1 MKTPTLLQTGR
12 MASLAGACL
21 LLLAS
26 TGISHAQTKI
36 PNKSITSAK
45 LAPFSVKNSKLASGS
60 VTTSKIADGSI
71 TTPKLANGSVT
82 STKIANNS
90 VTTPKLANGSVTG
103 EKLSLD
109 LGLWGADG
117 LDVYSY
123 GNVGIGVEFPTTALD
138 VNGAINVMDDD
149 GRNYFGG
156 LVSEAGAQLINFG
169 INDSR
174 FGPQSDS
181 KQGGFLRLDTRG
193 SAGGN
198 LFQFFARPS
207 GAANSGEVACIT
219 SSGNMGIGTNTP
231 TRAKLEVIGS
241 VSNPAAN
248 LGGSGLYYYI
258 SSGSVQIGNTAQ
270 NISIWAS
277 EGAAVGQIIVRS
289 DVRTKTIIGQSDK
302 SADLTT
308 LNRIKITDYTDKDVV
323 ARGNRPYKKVIAQ
336 QVAEVYPQAI
346 SKHTDVVPDIYQK
359 ATIENGWVKV
369 DADLKQGDRVRL
381 IGEKSD
387 GIHEVLEVAPGRFR
401 TDARIDGTLFVY
413 GREVKD
419 FHMVDYD
426 AISMLNVSASQELS
440 RKVEALE
447 KSNTEKDT
455 ALAAMTKRLAAYEAK
470 DEARDA
476 KLASIEAMLSA
487 DKSAVV
493 PVSLKKGMARV
504 D

>member
-1 MKTPTLLQTGR
+1 MKTPTLPQTGR

-26 TGISHAQTKI
+26 AGVTHAQTKI

-45 LAPFSVKNSKLASGS
+45 LAPFSVNNSKLAGGCVSNNKLAPAS
-60 VTTSKIADGSI
+60 VTASKIADG
-71 TTPKLANGSVT
+71 
-82 STKIANNS
+82 S
-90 VTTPKLANGSVTG
+90 VTTPKLANSSVTGTKIADGSVTG

-123 GNVGIGVEFPTTALD
+123 GNVGIGTQIPTSALD
-138 VNGAINVMDDD
+138 VNGAITLGDNGDKA
-149 GRNYFGG
+149 YFGG
-156 LVSEAGAQLINFG
+156 MASEVGAQLVNFG
-169 INDSR
+169 INDFR
-174 FGPQSDS
+174 FGTQENMV
-181 KQGGFLRLDTRG
+181 QGGFLRLDARG
-193 SAGGN
+193 GPN

-207 GAANSGEVACIT
+207 GSTVAGEVACIT
-219 SSGNMGIGTNTP
+219 SSGNMGIGTTTP

-241 VSNPAAN
+241 TLNSAAA
-248 LGGSGLYYYI
+248 LGNLYYYL
-258 SSGSVQIGNTAQ
+258 SSGSVQIGNTAE

-277 EGAAVGQIIVRS
+277 DGAAVGQIIVRS
-289 DVRTKTIIGQSDK
+289 DVRTKTIKGQSDK

-308 LNRIKITDYTDKDVV
+308 LNQIKITDYTDKDVV
-323 ARGNRPYKKVIAQ
+323 AKGNRPYKKVIAQ

-346 SKHTDVVPDIYQK
+346 TKHTDVVPDIYQK
-359 ATIENGWVKV
+359 ATVENGWIK
-369 DADLKQGDRVRL
+369 ADTELKQGDRVRL

-401 TDARIDGTLFVY
+401 TDAGIDGTVFVY

-426 AISMLNVSASQELS
+426 AISMLNVSATQELS

-447 KSNTEKDT
+447 KSNAEKDT

-476 KLASIEAMLSA
+476 KLASIEAMLSD
-487 DKSAVV
+487 DKSSVV
-493 PVSLKKGMARV
+493 PVSLNKGVARA